1 MQFVEGSGKHGM
13 LPGFLLREVL
23 ARRWEKNEQ
32 RDLSPMINDREI

>member
-1 MQFVEGSGKHGM
+1 MQFLEGSGKPGT
-13 LPGFLLREVL
+13 LPGLLLRAVL